1 WGGAAP
7 TPRAEIVRRRG
18 DGPRAEQ
25 PATAACEELRDFDRH
40 ITAGG
45 YYEIGEI
52 RRRRGDFAAAEDA
65 YRTANELG
73 RSPQPGL
80 ALLQLAE
87 GKVESAQAWIDR
99 ALGEIQD
106 PLARVRA
113 VPALVGIGLAAAE
126 LATARSAAAELQ
138 RLVDSYKIGDRRA
151 PAFDATVHLALGQ
164 IALTEKD
171 WDGAARDLQRARD
184 GWHQIGAPYEVT
196 QTRLLLG
203 IAF

>member
-1 WGGAAP
+1 
-7 TPRAEIVRRRG
+7 
-18 DGPRAEQ
+18 
-25 PATAACEELRDFDRH
+25 
-40 ITAGG
+40 
-45 YYEIGEI
+45 EI

-113 VPALVGIGLAAAE
+113 LPALVEIALAAAD

-138 RLVDSYKIGDRRA
+138 RLVDSSQIRDRRA
-151 PAFDATVHLALGQ
+151 PALRP
-164 IALTEKD
+164 
-171 WDGAARDLQRARD
+171 AA
-184 GWHQIGAPYEVT
+184 PPPP
-196 QTRLLLG
+196 
-203 IAF
+203 